1 MLTETVSAVSPIIG
15 GGINITSPSGA
26 VVGLGDKLGY
36 GTLGILDVGLE
47 FTGLVD

>member
-1 MLTETVSAVSPIIG
+1 MSTEMVSAVSPIIG

-36 GTLGILDVGLE
+36 GKEGILDVGLE
-47 FTGLVD
+47 VAGYVD